1 MELLGTA
8 GVSVAL
14 LPQNLPSW
22 RVGLRVAGGL
32 GGGGAVPSD
41 GGLLGK
47 ATATTEW
54 SPLPGWTIGAEVGV
68 LRGINSDL
76 RGRHA
81 QLWLGLDL
89 EPGLDGRGEPAGH
102 VVRTEWTGAL
112 QRHTKI
118 ERRDGTRRPIDTIG
132 LKLARYVGSNF
143 YMTGQAHSAFGGGA
157 GAYSIGL
164 VGAGLATRADQQLAA
179 EPPWCVG
186 VGHMRFARGGTNSP
200 SVELS
205 WTRSFGMA
213 GR

>member
-1 MELLGTA
+1 M
-8 GVSVAL
+8 
-14 LPQNLPSW
+14 
-22 RVGLRVAGGL
+22 
-32 GGGGAVPSD
+32 
-41 GGLLGK
+41 
-47 ATATTEW
+47 
-54 SPLPGWTIGAEVGV
+54 
-68 LRGINSDL
+68 
-76 RGRHA
+76 
-81 QLWLGLDL
+81 DL
-89 EPGLDGRGEPAGH
+89 EPGLDGRGEPVGQ
-102 VVRTEWTGAL
+102 VVHTEWTGAL

-164 VGAGLATRADQQLAA
+164 VGAGLATRADAPWRLGGELLVGAAGGGGVQAAGGGLAQA
-179 EPPWCVG
+179 MLWAGWSPSPRSEWRVG